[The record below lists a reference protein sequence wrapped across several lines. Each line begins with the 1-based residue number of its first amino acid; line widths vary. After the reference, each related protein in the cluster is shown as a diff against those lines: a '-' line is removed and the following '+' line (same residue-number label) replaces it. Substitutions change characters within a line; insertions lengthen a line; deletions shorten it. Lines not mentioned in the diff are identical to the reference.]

1 MRGVGLFPA
10 QPPGVDPT
18 LRERIGAVPF
28 QGDGGQRNVELPQ
41 LRRGKAQ
48 RGRNDRMRHADR
60 QRGRQARCVKNIA
73 KFHKHAF
80 SVAFMNPNADM
91 GRLPAHRPD
100 WAAAGHDPVIV
111 TAEAPA

>member
-41 LRRGKAQ
+41 LRRGKA
-48 RGRNDRMRHADR
+48 R
-60 QRGRQARCVKNIA
+60 
-73 KFHKHAF
+73 
-80 SVAFMNPNADM
+80 
-91 GRLPAHRPD
+91 HRPQ
-100 WAAAGHDPVIV
+100 
-111 TAEAPA
+111 